1 MDKFD
6 LDFLVD
12 SQDANLLYKH
22 ILIAICNNSGKVRK
36 DTNMYVIDSLT
47 IHCMCTCMFYSTE
60 YPINRVHTGRIDK
73 YVMEL

>member
-22 ILIAICNNSGKVRK
+22 LLKAICNNSTKIRDGINR
-36 DTNMYVIDSLT
+36 YRIDLVT
-47 IHCMCTCMFYSTE
+47 IHRLTSTILYRTE
-60 YPINRVHTGRIDK
+60 YRQIHTGRIDK

>member
-22 ILIAICNNSGKVRK
+22 LLKAICSNSDKVRK
-36 DTNMYVIDSLT
+36 DTNMYVIDLVEIRTLPTS
-47 IHCMCTCMFYSTE
+47 MFYSTE
-60 YPINRVHTGRIDK
+60 YNINRVHTGRIDK